1 MHLSIWQSPPWV
13 GLQGSKCCHIRWATN
28 FSLCARLKHNG
39 VVSLGSDCLFSNF
52 HWVLLSCTS
61 YRAGYWHTAYLTS
74 HVRRWKMP
82 CPTCPSTST
91 TDVFAHLHDQC
102 VADSTPLKYLQGFRS
117 KARRE
122 HPRAA
127 LICQVFHK
135 VTLPWRSKSYAIVVF
150 TWHLTWNSKNLRQT
164 QSTKCCFV
172 PSSIYITSMRFLSSE
187 AKGFQ
192 TIGWYVFF
200 VILRVQFPSLIC
212 FANTLQFGTVGK
224 GANKNK
230 EKTVVSLPHE
240 RTESRVET
248 LKSNTK
254 LLGWCPSWKKWSG
267 SMLCQYS
274 FGFPTRSDGIN
285 SHTQPTT
292 MFGGRVAKLQIK
304 VVRYVPR
311 AREKTFAK
319 CNRVPLE

>member
-1 MHLSIWQSPPWV
+1 
-13 GLQGSKCCHIRWATN
+13 
-28 FSLCARLKHNG
+28 
-39 VVSLGSDCLFSNF
+39 
-52 HWVLLSCTS
+52 
-61 YRAGYWHTAYLTS
+61 
-74 HVRRWKMP
+74 MP

-91 TDVFAHLHDQC
+91 TDVLAHLRDQC

-187 AKGFQ
+187 TKGFQ

-212 FANTLQFGTVGK
+212 IANTLQFGTVGK

-230 EKTVVSLPHE
+230 EKTISFFAAWKNGKQSRNPQKQHQIAWVVPI
-240 RTESRVET
+240 
-248 LKSNTK
+248 LKEMKWIHVVPILVRISN
-254 LLGWCPSWKKWSG
+254 
-267 SMLCQYS
+267 
-274 FGFPTRSDGIN
+274 
-285 SHTQPTT
+285 
-292 MFGGRVAKLQIK
+292 
-304 VVRYVPR
+304 
-311 AREKTFAK
+311 
-319 CNRVPLE
+319 

>member
-117 KARRE
+117 KARAWTS
-122 HPRAA
+122 PRSP
-127 LICQVFHK
+127 H
-135 VTLPWRSKSYAIVVF
+135 
-150 TWHLTWNSKNLRQT
+150 
-164 QSTKCCFV
+164 
-172 PSSIYITSMRFLSSE
+172 LSSLPQSDASMAFKE
-187 AKGFQ
+187 LCHRSFHLAPDLELKKLAAN
-192 TIGWYVFF
+192 TINKMLFCSFLHLYNEHALFEFRSQRISNNW
-200 VILRVQFPSLIC
+200 LIC
-212 FANTLQFGTVGK
+212 FFCDPASSISVAYLLRKHFTVRHRRERGK
-224 GANKNK
+224 QKQRKNSRFFAAWKNGKQSRNPQKQHQIAWVVPILK
-230 EKTVVSLPHE
+230 EMEWIYVVPILV
-240 RTESRVET
+240 RI
-248 LKSNTK
+248 SN
-254 LLGWCPSWKKWSG
+254 
-267 SMLCQYS
+267 
-274 FGFPTRSDGIN
+274 
-285 SHTQPTT
+285 
-292 MFGGRVAKLQIK
+292 
-304 VVRYVPR
+304 
-311 AREKTFAK
+311 
-319 CNRVPLE
+319 